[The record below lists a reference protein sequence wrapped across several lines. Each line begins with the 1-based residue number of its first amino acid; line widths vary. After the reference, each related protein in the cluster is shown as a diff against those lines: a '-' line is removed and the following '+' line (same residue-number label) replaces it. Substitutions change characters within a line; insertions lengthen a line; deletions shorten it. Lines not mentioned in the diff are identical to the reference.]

1 MHFDKFLKKNRIS
14 ERPVFDDDTGNPI
27 ERISLKDQ
35 GLSLEF
41 IRPGAYREEYG
52 SAQEHGEMIFSSIF
66 IYAVPEDDFQ
76 AYAGEVLAELATSIT
91 QQEALRQFGPALR
104 IRDEGDRLG
113 RPNNME
119 FTWNNINGLHI
130 FVRFF
135 KNPAAVRHMVIS
147 PAEI

>member
-1 MHFDKFLKKNRIS
+1 
-14 ERPVFDDDTGNPI
+14 
-27 ERISLKDQ
+27 
-35 GLSLEF
+35 
-41 IRPGAYREEYG
+41 
-52 SAQEHGEMIFSSIF
+52 MIFSSIF

-147 PAEI
+147 PTEI